1 MSFLKINST
10 NIYYE
15 VHENILAEDTLFIH
29 GNLAS
34 HQWWHP
40 CLTILENQNQN
51 KQHKGKMI
59 LVDWRGCGESSAPC
73 DFSEMKM
80 GNLANDLN
88 LIIDHLKLQKVHL
101 VGHSTGGFIALNMVI
116 QRPELFSKILLLD
129 SVGAKGVQL
138 NPEIEA
144 AFDQMQKDKELTAAV
159 IGSTIYN
166 LNSEDTFF
174 KEVIV
179 EDAFNAVKNL
189 GKSILYA
196 LKDVDVKKKK
206 KKINNPTL
214 VLHGE
219 HDDLLPKED
228 SQKLASLL
236 SNARYMEIPGQGH
249 CCNYENPKL
258 FVKYLNEF
266 L

>member
-1 MSFLKINST
+1 
-10 NIYYE
+10 
-15 VHENILAEDTLFIH
+15 
-29 GNLAS
+29 
-34 HQWWHP
+34 
-40 CLTILENQNQN
+40 
-51 KQHKGKMI
+51 MI

-196 LKDVDVKKKK
+196 LKDVDVREDLKK
-206 KKINNPTL
+206 
-214 VLHGE
+214 
-219 HDDLLPKED
+219 
-228 SQKLASLL
+228 
-236 SNARYMEIPGQGH
+236 
-249 CCNYENPKL
+249 
-258 FVKYLNEF
+258 
-266 L
+266 